1 MPQLASSRVLLAGY
15 DGTSRYPGTS
25 LGAEAL
31 WYGLQRSVRHGGAR
45 QPSWSALVVSE
56 ASKNSAM
63 WCRRLKQQAAERSID
78 LTLGGEHLVTFP
90 LLEVLVA
97 RHPDL
102 RLVVLD
108 AHHDAYDYPLLTHFS
123 LFHYARHELEIPTLI
138 VGVRHELELMPE
150 GCEVIS
156 AEQTLRSFRDTLD
169 RMHRFVDGAPF
180 YFSVDLDVLDPTEF
194 AAVSDPVPGGLNVQ
208 RLAEVAR
215 EMFARA
221 PVAADVVEYN
231 PLNDSRDGAAL
242 ASLRPFL
249 SEVATWLD
257 WSHRSIS

>member
-1 MPQLASSRVLLAGY
+1 VLLAGY

-31 WYGLQRSVRHGGAR
+31 WYGLQESKAQGAQ
-45 QPSWSALVVSE
+45 QPSGSALVVRE

-63 WCRRLKQQAAERSID
+63 WCRRLKEHATEQTID

-90 LLEVLVA
+90 LLEVLST
-97 RHPDL
+97 RHANL

-138 VGVRHELELMPE
+138 VGARHELELMPE

-156 AEQTLRSFRDTLD
+156 AEQTLHSFGDTLE
-169 RMHRFVDGAPF
+169 RMQRFVDGAPF

-194 AAVSDPVPGGLNVQ
+194 PAVSDPVPGGLGIQ
-208 RLAEVAR
+208 QLAGIAR

-231 PLNDSRDGAAL
+231 PLRDSREGSAL

-249 SEVATWLD
+249 SEVTTWLD
-257 WSHRSIS
+257 WSRRSIS